1 MSKKKYTTK
10 YERTEAK
17 RAFFITNE
25 NNIIGIVHNT
35 VIKLKVWASK
45 KIRYPKSIYIKN
57 LVCFNL

>member
-57 LVCFNL
+57 